1 MTITPIRSDK
11 DTHFT
16 TELTQGAMETENIS
30 MPADW
35 ATIGIDRTLIIGLVM
50 MASRNNEYDVIFW
63 PTDGHDNTDLDLDN
77 SVGYV
82 NFSKT
87 DGKQVAGANQYRY
100 PSENL
105 KIHYRDND
113 QSSEFHVGL
122 VNRSTITKVASD
134 TIKLTI
140 FAIPHI

>member
-1 MTITPIRSDK
+1 
-11 DTHFT
+11 
-16 TELTQGAMETENIS
+16 
-30 MPADW
+30 
-35 ATIGIDRTLIIGLVM
+35 M
-50 MASRNNEYDVIFW
+50 MASRNLEYDVIFW

-77 SVGYV
+77 AHGYV

-113 QSSEFHVGL
+113 QSSKFHVGL
-122 VNRSTITKVASD
+122 VNRSTTTKAASD